1 MPNGPY
7 SSEVKG
13 KLVTGNSSL
22 ISISSL
28 SKRSLL
34 GLLTSFEKIV
44 VHTCYILSVKKW
56 FYKDFTASEPDI
68 GKRLASSHFEIINA
82 MSNG

>member
-34 GLLTSFEKIV
+34 PSLTVLELLLCKI
-44 VHTCYILSVKKW
+44 CLAKFALQNLSAQLLP
-56 FYKDFTASEPDI
+56 FQTAV
-68 GKRLASSHFEIINA
+68 
-82 MSNG
+82 

>member
-22 ISISSL
+22 IQICSL
-28 SKRSLL
+28 FNRSLYL
-34 GLLTSFEKIV
+34 SLTVQVLLDYTFGEPIR
-44 VHTCYILSVKKW
+44 SVIDLRMNKKL
-56 FYKDFTASEPDI
+56 I
-68 GKRLASSHFEIINA
+68 
-82 MSNG
+82 